1 MQLQRS
7 VVQHRTKPYSALD
20 ISFLAGC
27 KSSMHACTSN
37 TEVEI
42 TSPKSCVQLAPLYL
56 RDSRLPWWKHH
67 VGQARSVG
75 YTMLKLHAKMYI
87 TMWSGIQSTWHA
99 NC

>member
-1 MQLQRS
+1 MYSITIELPRDKSMQLQSS

-42 TSPKSCVQLAPLYL
+42 TSPRSCVQLAPLYTAT
-56 RDSRLPWWKHH
+56 KCYFKTN
-67 VGQARSVG
+67 Q
-75 YTMLKLHAKMYI
+75 
-87 TMWSGIQSTWHA
+87 
-99 NC
+99 